1 MKFRIY
7 DKTKQCFV
15 HQDLVITQDG
25 EFAFIDWIAGSY
37 NYLDDNFVVQQSL
50 EIKDKN
56 GIEIFEGDI
65 VECFYWF
72 DGLEQKTNEKEKII
86 IKLWTES
93 TISIKYDSGMDGA
106 DIYEDIEVIGNI
118 FQ

>member
-7 DKTKQCFV
+7 DKTKKTFINE
-15 HQDLVITQDG
+15 DLVITQKG
-25 EFAFIDWIAGSY
+25 EYAIIDANGIFLL
-37 NYLDDNFVVQQSL
+37 NDNFVVQQSL

-56 GIEIFEGDI
+56 GVEIFEGDI
-65 VECFYWF
+65 VECYYWF
-72 DGLEQKTNEKEKII
+72 NGLDQKPNKKEKII

-93 TISIKYDSGMDGA
+93 TISVKYDSGMDGA

-118 FQ
+118 FLII